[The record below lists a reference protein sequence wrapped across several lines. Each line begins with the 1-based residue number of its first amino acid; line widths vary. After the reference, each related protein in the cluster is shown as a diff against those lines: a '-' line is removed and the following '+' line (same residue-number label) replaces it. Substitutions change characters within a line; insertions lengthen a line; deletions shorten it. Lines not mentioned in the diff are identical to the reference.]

1 MSQEENK
8 QQNKEFLPKK
18 EIKEPQKRTR
28 GWWIK
33 TALLLILVAVSIFML
48 FTLGDYL
55 AGEETLTFS
64 QLLHT
69 MNYPLLGV
77 LLGVVLIYLLVESAK
92 YSYMLKVY
100 TGRFHFATSIKT
112 MFIGKYYDG
121 ITPFNTGGQ
130 PFQIYYLHKKK
141 DIPHGAATAIPVL
154 RYIMNVFVLSAISAV
169 MLSLA
174 PRYLTSSTLSLTVL
188 IISWISF
195 VVNLAMPITVI
206 LFSIFPKACKKLI
219 VVLVRFLAK
228 LHLVKNRYK
237 TTEKFVRELTEYSQ
251 TLKQVGREIYKFIPL
266 ILLSAME
273 SILYMTIPFF
283 VVTAIANVTPSVE
296 LAMQIACLVIITR
309 YTALLV
315 PTPGN
320 TGAAEAAGSLVFVTV
335 AATVPGFG
343 SVIGWVILTWRFIIY
358 YSYLLVGIGINI
370 FEIIGDSVR
379 SKKTQNKQ

>member
-1 MSQEENK
+1 MPQEENK
-8 QQNKEFLPKK
+8 TEEKEFLPKQ
-18 EIKEPQKRTR
+18 EPQVRTR

-33 TALLLILVAVSIFML
+33 TALLLILVTVSIVML

-64 QLLHT
+64 ELLHS

-77 LLGVVLIYLLVESAK
+77 LLGVVLLYLFVESAK

-100 TGRFHFATSIKT
+100 TGKFHFPTSVKT

-141 DIPHGAATAIPVL
+141 DVPHGAATAIPVL

-169 MLSLA
+169 MLFIA
-174 PRYLTSSTLSLTVL
+174 PRYLDSSTLTLTVL

-195 VVNLAMPITVI
+195 AVNLAMPITVI
-206 LFSIFPKACKKLI
+206 LFSIFPKACKKI
-219 VVLVRFLAK
+219 IAALVRLLAK
-228 LHLVKNRYK
+228 LHLVKHRYK
-237 TTEKFVRELTEYSQ
+237 TTEKYVRELTEYSQ
-251 TLKQVGREIYKFIPL
+251 TLQQVGRQIYKFIPL

-273 SILYMTIPFF
+273 SVLYMTTPFF
-283 VVTAIANVTPSVE
+283 VVIAIANVTPSLA

-320 TGAAEAAGSLVFVTV
+320 TGAAEAASSLVFVTV
-335 AATVPGFG
+335 AGIG

-358 YSYLLVGIGINI
+358 YVYLLTGIGINI
-370 FEIIGDSVR
+370 FELIRGSIR
-379 SKKTQNKQ
+379 SKKVKSMK

>member
-1 MSQEENK
+1 MPQEENK
-8 QQNKEFLPKK
+8 TQTEFLP
-18 EIKEPQKRTR
+18 EQEPQKRTR

-33 TALLLILVAVSIFML
+33 TALLLLLVAVSIVML

-64 QLLHT
+64 QLLHS

-77 LLGVVLIYLLVESAK
+77 LLGVVLLYLFVESAK

-100 TGRFHFATSIKT
+100 TGKFHYPTSVKT

-141 DIPHGAATAIPVL
+141 DIPHGAATAIPIL

-174 PRYLTSSTLSLTVL
+174 PRYLDSSTLSLTVL

-195 VVNLAMPITVI
+195 VVNLAMPIMVI
-206 LFSIFPKACKKLI
+206 LFSIFPKVCKKI
-219 VVLVRFLAK
+219 IAGLVRLLAK
-228 LHLVKNRYK
+228 FHLVKDCAK
-237 TTEKFVRELTEYSQ
+237 TTEKYMRELTEYSQ
-251 TLKQVGREIYKFIPL
+251 TLQQVGRQIYKFIPL

-273 SILYMTIPFF
+273 TVLYMTIPFF
-283 VVTAIANVTPSVE
+283 VVTAIANVTPSFA

-320 TGAAEAAGSLVFVTV
+320 TGAAEAASSLVFVTV
-335 AATVPGFG
+335 AGIG
-343 SVIGWVILTWRFIIY
+343 SVIGWVILTWRFITY
-358 YSYLLVGIGINI
+358 YAYLLVGIGINI
-370 FEIIGDSVR
+370 FEVIRSSVR
-379 SKKTQNKQ
+379 SKRAQSNK